1 MAGKLV
7 YSKPGLGKI
16 GSKSH
21 LACITGSS
29 AAAEGWAC
37 ENGPKPGAGPGQCN
51 NHGSG
56 AVYDYSNVCFKNGD
70 KAVGNLSVCITF
82 GINAVTTTAGNACIT
97 GNGANKP

>member
-29 AAAEGWAC
+29 AAADGWAC
-37 ENGPKPGAGPGQCN
+37 DNGPKPGIGICSN
-51 NHGSG
+51 NGSG
-56 AVYDYSNVCFKNGD
+56 AVSNYSNVCLNTGN
-70 KAVGNLSVCITF
+70 KAVGKSSVCTLV
-82 GINAVTTTAGNACIT
+82 GSNAVTTTKGNACIT
-97 GNGANKP
+97 GNGGN